1 MRELFKESTIIIE
14 NAREN
19 INLHTG
25 VFSVSRLLWKKSF
38 VLLLSSLYCFLFNGV
53 FGSVLPSYVDGET
66 TNAIESYICA
76 VLLLLKLFLLVFL
89 ERRKNTFVVLSVFVT
104 PRRLSAISRRQV
116 RQILVSAAFLL
127 ARTTAQK

>member
-1 MRELFKESTIIIE
+1 MTTSEPEEKDVVGPPSRTSMSKENIVLTSEDAMRELFKESTIIIE

-19 INLHTG
+19 VNLHTG

-38 VLLLSSLYCFLFNGV
+38 VLLLSSLYCFVFNGV

-76 VLLLLKLFLLVFL
+76 VLLLLKLLLLVFL
-89 ERRKNTFVVLSVFVT
+89 ERR
-104 PRRLSAISRRQV
+104 
-116 RQILVSAAFLL
+116 
-127 ARTTAQK
+127 QKICS

>member
-1 MRELFKESTIIIE
+1 MPSRELFKESTIIIE

-19 INLHTG
+19 VNLHTG

-66 TNAIESYICA
+66 TNAISRI
-76 VLLLLKLFLLVFL
+76 
-89 ERRKNTFVVLSVFVT
+89 FV
-104 PRRLSAISRRQV
+104 RYYCC
-116 RQILVSAAFLL
+116 
-127 ARTTAQK
+127 